1 MCIYVVTILPN
12 TVITFKPHTTFA
24 HDQYNYKISTG
35 NTMDEW
41 LRIIYHKLSLEATF
55 IILIMLKTYMFL

>member
-1 MCIYVVTILPN
+1 MYIHVATILPN

-24 HDQYNYKISTG
+24 HDRYNYEISTG
-35 NTMDEW
+35 NNMDEW

-55 IILIMLKTYMFL
+55 IILIMLTTYMFL